1 LEQVVKYFT
10 ISGLLPV
17 ALGVSLAAQQP
28 SGFQPPPVFRSGAS
42 LVAHQYSIGYS
53 PSNARTD
60 GRDRRIVVR
69 IATHPELRPRAR
81 SGYLAER
88 TTLAPASDETLK
100 HR

>member
-1 LEQVVKYFT
+1 MRKLAQETGAQAFFPQDAGELNGIYST
-10 ISGLLPV
+10 IARELTN
-17 ALGVSLAAQQP
+17 
-28 SGFQPPPVFRSGAS
+28 
-42 LVAHQYSIGYS
+42 QYSIGYS

-60 GRDRRIVVR
+60 GRYRRIVVR